1 MEIKNDFS
9 KGSVVKNIMS
19 MAIPMIVAQLV
30 NVLYNIVDRIY
41 ISKMPENAFLA
52 LTGVG
57 ICLPVISMVAAFA
70 NLFGIGGAPLCS
82 IERGRSNNQEA
93 ENIMGNSFFMLVCSG
108 IILTILGLLIK
119 KPLLYFLGASDD
131 TYLYAD
137 QYISIYLLVN
147 VFVLIS
153 LGMNHFINSQ
163 GFGRIGMMTVV
174 FGAVSN
180 IILDPIFIFVLDMG
194 VQGAALATIISQ
206 FMSAMWVL
214 QFLTGKKAILRLKR
228 NCFKLKKER
237 VFRIIGLGTS
247 GFVMQFTNS
256 VVQFLC
262 NSTLQQFGGDL
273 YVGIMT
279 VINSVREVIA
289 LPISGLGSGAQPVIG
304 FNYGARQYKRVK
316 DCIKF
321 NTIISVSY
329 NIFVWFLIQIL
340 PEFFIRIFN
349 NEQEVLAAGIPAM
362 RIFYSCFFMMAL
374 QQSGQT
380 VFVALGK
387 SKQAVF
393 FSLFRKVFLVAP
405 LVIILPRFGG
415 LGTTGV
421 FLSEPISEIIGGIAC
436 FSTMMITIWKRL
448 EDK

>member
-1 MEIKNDFS
+1 
-9 KGSVVKNIMS
+9 
-19 MAIPMIVAQLV
+19 
-30 NVLYNIVDRIY
+30 
-41 ISKMPENAFLA
+41 
-52 LTGVG
+52 
-57 ICLPVISMVAAFA
+57 
-70 NLFGIGGAPLCS
+70 
-82 IERGRSNNQEA
+82 
-93 ENIMGNSFFMLVCSG
+93 
-108 IILTILGLLIK
+108 
-119 KPLLYFLGASDD
+119 
-131 TYLYAD
+131 
-137 QYISIYLLVN
+137 
-147 VFVLIS
+147 
-153 LGMNHFINSQ
+153 
-163 GFGRIGMMTVV
+163 MTVV

-206 FMSAMWVL
+206 FFSAIWVL
-214 QFLTGKKAILRLKR
+214 QFLTGKKAILRLKIS
-228 NCFKLKKER
+228 CFKLKKHR

-279 VINSVREVIA
+279 VINSVRELIA

-304 FNYGARQYKRVK
+304 FNYGAQQYKRVK
-316 DCIKF
+316 SCIKF

-329 NIFVWFLIQIL
+329 NIFVWLLIQIL
-340 PEFFIRIFN
+340 PGFFIHIFN
-349 NEQEVLAAGIPAM
+349 SEEEVLAAGIPAM

-405 LVIILPRFGG
+405 LVIILPRLWG

-421 FLSEPISEIIGGIAC
+421 FLSEPISEVIGGIAC
-436 FSTMMITIWKRL
+436 FSTMMMTVWRRL
-448 EDK
+448 EDKQDQ

>member
-1 MEIKNDFS
+1 
-9 KGSVVKNIMS
+9 
-19 MAIPMIVAQLV
+19 MITAQLV

-41 ISKMPENAFLA
+41 ISKMPENSFLA

-57 ICLPVISMVAAFA
+57 ICLPVISMVMAFA
-70 NLFGIGGAPLCS
+70 NLFGMGGAPLCS
-82 IERGRSNNQEA
+82 IERGRSNIEEA
-93 ENIMGNSFFMLVCSG
+93 ENIMGNSFVMLIGSG

-119 KPLLYFLGASDD
+119 NPLLYFLGASDD
-131 TYLYAD
+131 TFLYAD
-137 QYISIYLLVN
+137 QYISIYLLGN
-147 VFVLIS
+147 VFVMIS

-163 GFGRIGMMTVV
+163 GFGRISMMTVV
-174 FGAVSN
+174 FGAIAN

-214 QFLTGKKAILRLKR
+214 RFLTGKKAILRLRKSS
-228 NCFKLKKER
+228 FILIKAR
-237 VFRIIGLGTS
+237 VKRIIGLGTS

-279 VINSVREVIA
+279 VINSVRELIA

-304 FNYGARQYKRVK
+304 FNYGAQQYKRVK
-316 DCIKF
+316 SSIKF
-321 NTIISVSY
+321 ATIISISY
-329 NIFVWFLIQIL
+329 NIFVWLLIQIL
-340 PEFFIRIFN
+340 PGFFIRIFN
-349 NEQEVLAAGIPAM
+349 SEKEVLTAGIPAM

-393 FSLFRKVFLVAP
+393 FSLFRKVALVVP
-405 LVIILPRFGG
+405 LVITLPRLWG
-415 LGTTGV
+415 LGSTGV
-421 FLSEPISEIIGGIAC
+421 FLSEPVSEVIGGIAC
-436 FSTMMITIWKRL
+436 FSTMMMTVWKEL
-448 EDK
+448 KDKEHVPTGEKQQVYIE

>member
-1 MEIKNDFS
+1 
-9 KGSVVKNIMS
+9 
-19 MAIPMIVAQLV
+19 
-30 NVLYNIVDRIY
+30 
-41 ISKMPENAFLA
+41 
-52 LTGVG
+52 
-57 ICLPVISMVAAFA
+57 
-70 NLFGIGGAPLCS
+70 
-82 IERGRSNNQEA
+82 
-93 ENIMGNSFFMLVCSG
+93 
-108 IILTILGLLIK
+108 
-119 KPLLYFLGASDD
+119 
-131 TYLYAD
+131 
-137 QYISIYLLVN
+137 
-147 VFVLIS
+147 
-153 LGMNHFINSQ
+153 
-163 GFGRIGMMTVV
+163 
-174 FGAVSN
+174 
-180 IILDPIFIFVLDMG
+180 
-194 VQGAALATIISQ
+194 
-206 FMSAMWVL
+206 
-214 QFLTGKKAILRLKR
+214 
-228 NCFKLKKER
+228 
-237 VFRIIGLGTS
+237 
-247 GFVMQFTNS
+247 MQFTNS

-349 NEQEVLAAGIPAM
+349 NEQDVLAAGIPAM